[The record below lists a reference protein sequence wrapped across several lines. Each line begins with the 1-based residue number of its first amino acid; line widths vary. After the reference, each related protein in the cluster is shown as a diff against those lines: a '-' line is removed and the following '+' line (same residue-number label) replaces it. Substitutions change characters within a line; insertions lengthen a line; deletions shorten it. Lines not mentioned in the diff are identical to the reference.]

1 MYAYFISWYKILNE
15 CKWSIFVSKYNY
27 NQYYSLTFNNYK
39 LHHKDETI
47 VRKYPKLYKILNR

>member
-39 LHHKDETI
+39 LHHKG
-47 VRKYPKLYKILNR
+47 KQLYENIQNYIKF